1 MPCPAPTRG
10 SSRWLLLGSLALN
23 LFFVGIALAMVIRA
37 PAPSYWDPNVFV
49 RVERLAATLPPA
61 DAEILRGQINANHAA
76 IEDAQAKFHSARQH
90 VHEVLRQ
97 EPFDVEAMRA
107 ATAQT
112 RAARLNFDQT
122 VQGVFADIAA
132 KITPAGRQALAN
144 WPPGAKD
151 RERQTVVILLP
162 NRVALWPGFESALD
176 ALGWEDKG
184 GGNDSLGAPV
194 LDNAAEY
201 MRITAAR
208 RLPAR
213 RRQAGARAQYPACL
227 QRRPAQSRGG
237 GSGSSA
243 ARLVA
248 RFPFARTDRDH

>member
-1 MPCPAPTRG
+1 MSIAHPLPGATRG

-23 LFFVGIALAMVIRA
+23 LFFVGVALAMVIRT

-61 DAEILRGQINANHAA
+61 DAEILRRQINANRAS
-76 IEDAQAKFHSARQH
+76 IEDTQTKFHSARQH

-112 RAARLNFDQT
+112 RTTRLNFDQT

-144 WPPGAKD
+144 WPPGRRTA
-151 RERQTVVILLP
+151 
-162 NRVALWPGFESALD
+162 G
-176 ALGWEDKG
+176 DK
-184 GGNDSLGAPV
+184 
-194 LDNAAEY
+194 
-201 MRITAAR
+201 R
-208 RLPAR
+208 
-213 RRQAGARAQYPACL
+213 
-227 QRRPAQSRGG
+227 
-237 GSGSSA
+237 
-243 ARLVA
+243 
-248 RFPFARTDRDH
+248 